1 MKFLKEAT
9 LFQLWLI
16 LTLCFV
22 INFMTEQ
29 IFESKQFEFNKEMLM
44 NQILWSLIKIP
55 IILMTWLMIQRRIGR
70 RWTNSILF
78 CMTGFSL
85 IGLAMTS
92 KREKTIIISLLGI
105 MLNKASILIT
115 YLQVVELSP
124 TKSRCLALT
133 TSTSIATL
141 IVALINFIYSLVRN
155 SYSFINY

>member
-29 IFESKQFEFNKEMLM
+29 IFESKQFEFNNEILV
-44 NQILWSLIKIP
+44 NQFFWSLIRIP
-55 IILMTWLMIQRRIGR
+55 VIFMTWLMIQRRVGR

-78 CMTGFSL
+78 CMTGLLL

-92 KREKTIIISLLGI
+92 KRDKTIIISLLGI
-105 MLNKASILIT
+105 MLNKASIIIT

-155 SYSFINY
+155 NYSFISW

>member
-1 MKFLKEAT
+1 
-9 LFQLWLI
+9 
-16 LTLCFV
+16 
-22 INFMTEQ
+22 MTEQ